1 MKRKKALS
9 ILLAGA
15 LVFGLAACG
24 SSAKETKD
32 GGNAEKTQDS
42 GSTKAEAD
50 SGSGKS
56 GETKTISILW
66 PETDSTQVDVMENY
80 IQPALEKEFPDIEF
94 EYIPRT
100 SDSPVKTMS
109 ASGDLPEIFYT
120 AGSDIDAILGAGD
133 ALDVSS
139 YVEKDGWLEANYSNQ
154 GLLYNG
160 DAIYFLTPGQNAYYS
175 PVFYYNKA
183 LFEANGVEE
192 PANMEEL
199 VEACRK
205 FVEAGVTP
213 ITMAQYTST
222 AALIDGLISSAAPES
237 FIGLNKRTCDWTD
250 EGVKKALS
258 YFDELKTMGA
268 FAPDIVNKDDAT
280 AYAEFQSGNTAM
292 LLTFSWFNG
301 DMPEDKLGFEAG
313 SFSFPNTGDDYIQ
326 LIYEPRKGNGGGYTG
341 NANSQ
346 EPELIVE
353 ILKVMV
359 AAESERHNANGV
371 NTNFIVENPAQAPNE
386 FEERRFADYDRA
398 AEQISILQQGQ
409 MDGVTIAEFT
419 TLTNMLMSD
428 DKEYLSANFIEE
440 VQPIWEANT
449 YGAS

>member
-1 MKRKKALS
+1 
-9 ILLAGA
+9 
-15 LVFGLAACG
+15 
-24 SSAKETKD
+24 
-32 GGNAEKTQDS
+32 
-42 GSTKAEAD
+42 
-50 SGSGKS
+50 
-56 GETKTISILW
+56 
-66 PETDSTQVDVMENY
+66 
-80 IQPALEKEFPDIEF
+80 
-94 EYIPRT
+94 
-100 SDSPVKTMS
+100 
-109 ASGDLPEIFYT
+109 
-120 AGSDIDAILGAGD
+120 
-133 ALDVSS
+133 
-139 YVEKDGWLEANYSNQ
+139 
-154 GLLYNG
+154 
-160 DAIYFLTPGQNAYYS
+160 
-175 PVFYYNKA
+175 
-183 LFEANGVEE
+183 
-192 PANMEEL
+192 
-199 VEACRK
+199 
-205 FVEAGVTP
+205 
-213 ITMAQYTST
+213 
-222 AALIDGLISSAAPES
+222 
-237 FIGLNKRTCDWTD
+237 
-250 EGVKKALS
+250 
-258 YFDELKTMGA
+258 
-268 FAPDIVNKDDAT
+268 
-280 AYAEFQSGNTAM
+280 
-292 LLTFSWFNG
+292 SWFNG

>member
-1 MKRKKALS
+1 MKKVLS
-9 ILLAGA
+9 ILLAGVM
-15 LVFGLAACG
+15 VFGLTACG
-24 SSAKETKD
+24 GNAKETQSSD
-32 GGNAEKTQDS
+32 NAEKTQDS
-42 GSTKAEAD
+42 GNVQAGAESD
-50 SGSGKS
+50 SEKPEGA
-56 GETKTISILW
+56 KTISILW

-80 IQPALEKEFPDIEF
+80 IQPALQKEFPDIEF

-133 ALDVSS
+133 ALDVSG
-139 YVEKDGWLEANYSNQ
+139 YVEKDGWVEANYSNP

-160 DAIYFLTPGQNAYYS
+160 EVIYFLTPGQNAYYS

-183 LFEANGVEE
+183 LFDENGIEE
-192 PANMEEL
+192 PANMDEL
-199 VEACRK
+199 VAACRK
-205 FVEAGVTP
+205 FVDAGITP
-213 ITMAQYTST
+213 ITMAQYTSS

-237 FIGLNKRTCDWTD
+237 FIGLNKRTCDWKD
-250 EGVKKALS
+250 EGVRKALS

-280 AYAEFQSGNTAM
+280 AYSEFQAGNTAM

-341 NANSQ
+341 NAHY
-346 EPELIVE
+346 EDPELLAE

-428 DKEYLSANFIEE
+428 DKGYLSENFIEE
-440 VQPIWEANT
+440 VQPVWEANT

>member
-1 MKRKKALS
+1 MKKALC

-15 LVFGLAACG
+15 MAFGLAACG
-24 SSAKETKD
+24 GKAQETKS
-32 GGNAEKTQDS
+32 GGNEEKTQES
-42 GSTKAEAD
+42 GGAQAEAKSD
-50 SGSGKS
+50 SGKS
-56 GETKTISILW
+56 DQAKTISILW

-120 AGSDIDAILGAGD
+120 AGADIDAILGAGD
-133 ALDVSS
+133 ALDVSG
-139 YVEKDGWLEANYSNQ
+139 YVEKDGWVEKSYSNP

-183 LFEANGVEE
+183 LFEANGIQE
-192 PANMEEL
+192 PANMDEF
-199 VEACRK
+199 VESCRK
-205 FVEAGVTP
+205 FTEAGVTP
-213 ITMAQYTST
+213 LTMAQYTSC
-222 AALIDGLISSAAPES
+222 AALVDGLISSAAPES

-280 AYAEFQSGNTAM
+280 AYAEFQAGNTAM

-301 DMPEDKLGFEAG
+301 DMTEDKLGFAAG
-313 SFSFPNTGDDYIQ
+313 SFNFPNAGSDYIQ

-341 NANSQ
+341 NANYE
-346 EPELIVE
+346 EPELLAE

-359 AAESERHNANGV
+359 AAESERHNENGV
-371 NTNFIVENPAQAPNE
+371 KTNFIVENPAQAPNE

-428 DKEYLSANFIEE
+428 DKGYLSENFIEE
-440 VQPIWEANT
+440 VQPVWEANT